1 MASWVLPK
9 IYRLSRRILLVD
21 DRHLKTEIDLF
32 ETWLQYVEQ
41 FSELFEY
48 GRQLPVVASATA
60 SASQS
65 LPLNSGRHTVV
76 ICSPHPDDEA
86 LSGALPL
93 RLQGEDT
100 RVLNLAMTLGSNP
113 ARQKQRQA
121 ELAACCRVLDFDCR
135 LVHEPRGFSN
145 ISRAGETADTI
156 TRQERIDILTGH
168 FNRELPELILF
179 PHARDGHPA
188 HEEVHRLAMAAAR
201 QHSETHNRKML
212 LAETE
217 YWHPMSEPNLVLGLT
232 PATIARLITA
242 LLCHQG
248 EIDRNPY
255 HLSLPARLIDNA
267 RRGVEIAHHGGRG
280 VQFPFAEIYRL
291 SWLENGRLQPKK
303 RGMALTIPPENI
315 LTLNE
320 LQAL

>member
-1 MASWVLPK
+1 
-9 IYRLSRRILLVD
+9 LLVND
-21 DRHLKTEIDLF
+21 GHLTTGTDLF
-32 ETWLQYVEQ
+32 GTWLRYVEQ
-41 FSELFEY
+41 FYELYEG
-48 GRQLPVVASATA
+48 GRDLPVVANDPDPAL
-60 SASQS
+60 QS
-65 LPLNSGRHTVV
+65 LPIRKGRHAVV

-113 ARQKQRQA
+113 VRQKQRQA
-121 ELAACCRVLDFDCR
+121 ELAAACRVLGFDCR
-135 LVHEPRGFSN
+135 LVCEPLAFSN
-145 ISRAGETADTI
+145 ITLAGEADDI
-156 TRQERIDILTGH
+156 HVRQERIDILTGH

-179 PHARDGHPA
+179 PHGRDNHPA
-188 HEEVHRLAMAAAR
+188 HEEVHRLALAAAR
-201 QHSETHNRKML
+201 QHSEIHNRRML

-217 YWHPMSEPNLVLGLT
+217 YWHPLSDPNLLLGLA

-248 EIDRNPY
+248 EIGRNPY
-255 HLSLPARLIDNA
+255 HLSLPARLLDNV
-267 RRGVEIAHHGGRG
+267 RRGTEIMRHGDRS

-291 SWLENGRLQPKK
+291 SWLENGRIEPTK
-303 RGMALTIPPENI
+303 RGMALTIPPEDK
-315 LTLNE
+315 LTLSE